1 MPLLRAAG
9 ATVSRRLAFAIALS
23 MTAATLL
30 AQPAPETVSFQSIV
44 PNTTTRST
52 SVAITAKTTANAG
65 KVILTSDGHYL
76 AQGVFNNAGIAPIT
90 TNQLPSGR
98 SIIKLTYVG
107 SALFQPSST
116 YTTYITRPSGTTLGF
131 NQSQI
136 TGGFDG
142 FHPYAADVNLD
153 GRTDIVEANINGAG
167 ISVLLGNGD
176 GTFQA
181 PTFYPTGSA
190 TSSPRGIAIAD
201 FNGDGLPDL
210 AVANGDNTASL
221 LLNNGNGTFAAQ
233 TIIYTGGAMSLIE
246 DIAAYDLDGDGKMD
260 LCIVDEFG
268 GQALVLFGNGDGTF
282 VAPIVAISGA
292 PQPFRVVGGQFTNG
306 VGDFAVADPSAGTI
320 TFLAST
326 AGRVITS
333 PRGASPLTPGPGPV
347 VAADFN
353 SDGYTDLVVLSPTGL
368 QFFPGTGNANG
379 PFTTFAPISLGA
391 LNNGIDI
398 AAGDFN
404 GDGNLDVVVIGN
416 GASSGLV
423 QVFTGDGA
431 GNFSAGVAFAVA
443 LNPNGVTAGDFN
455 GDGRDDIAGG
465 ELGASPIDLFLAY
478 GPPASI
484 NPSFGNNQHAAVAT
498 SFSAPLQAVFKDSSG
513 NPVPGI
519 AATFTAPASG
529 PSGTFPSGAPSVV
542 AVTNAQGIATA
553 PAFTANHAA
562 GSYAI
567 SVGFTTPALGFTT
580 PAPGFTT
587 PAPGFTTPGVFSL
600 TNDPGPVNSLS
611 IVSGSAQTAN
621 LSAAF
626 SLPLSVAARDA
637 FSNPV
642 PGTIVTFTSPASGA
656 GGTFSGPVTSVTAT
670 ANASG
675 IAATPVFTANGIAGA
690 YQVNATAAGVGTPAV
705 FTLANTG
712 GLVTSAPPNVAF
724 SLTQP
729 ATTLPA
735 SKTLS
740 LTGPGAV
747 MFTLAA
753 STSSGGNW
761 LSATPSSGTT
771 PTTAFVSL
779 LPAALQ
785 LAPGAYNGS
794 ITIQSATNQTV
805 VPVILMVL
813 APFDPLPNRLSFVAG
828 GGSSTQP
835 LVQTFSLSS
844 SNRPL
849 PFSITVPGSAPWLT
863 AMPADGTTAATI
875 TVSVNP
881 MNLAPGSYSAGVT
894 ISSPF
899 ATPGSVMLPVSVQ
912 VQAVI
917 AASPNALAFA
927 AFLGQNPAQ
936 PQSISI
942 GGASGIAFSAQ
953 ASDPWI
959 LVSPAS
965 GVTPSSLSVTV
976 NPTGLSAGSYFG
988 SISVSGTGATNLA
1001 IPVSVTI
1008 QPALNVVTGSGNGA
1022 VFLMPTATPGIF
1034 AADTTIVTNTT
1045 GSSFIATV
1053 SGQGLSTSPVSG
1065 TLPTVLHTSVD
1076 ASKFA
1081 PGTYQGT
1088 ITLNIPD
1095 ANPPTRTLA
1104 VSYTVNPPQPAQV
1117 MTQAPGLT
1125 FSLSSAVPKASRQAL
1140 ASNLGSGVINFT
1152 ASANQ
1157 PWIQVSPPTGVTT
1170 SLGAAP
1176 IAIDLDLTGFA
1187 AGTYHGAITVAS
1199 ASNSIT
1205 IPVNVSVSALQ
1216 TGIALS
1222 QTGLTF
1228 NAVAGAAAPPP
1239 QSFLVLDTGT
1249 VPFGFQVSTSTTSG
1263 GSSWLSAT
1271 PALGSTDE
1279 APVVQVTV
1287 NTTGLA
1293 AGTYYGQVQVFSAA
1307 NPEQSVTVVLN
1318 LAAAGTL
1325 IRPPVAPSGLIFA
1338 AAANGSNPAAQTIT
1352 IQNPTAS
1359 TIQFVS
1365 TPIYGGGVNWFSYD
1379 PPLGQIAPGQTQT
1392 ITIAPT
1398 PVSITRALAAGV
1410 YRAQLNLGFV
1420 GYESVQPIDLL
1431 LVVTPQAGVA
1441 AGKAH
1446 ATTPACTPTK
1456 LLPVF
1461 TMLGSSFSVSAGF
1474 PAAIEIRVVDD
1485 CANSIPAGSVVTTFS
1500 NSDPPLSLNSLS
1512 DGRWAATWVPRNPT
1526 ANATITGSAALDLS
1540 STVQLTGMVQIMGN
1554 AQANLQTPIVASGGV
1569 VNAASFAKDSPIP
1582 PGALISIFGSQLAD
1596 QQSSASSLPLPSQ
1609 LGTTS
1614 ASIDGVNVP
1623 LLYSSSGQVN
1633 GVVPFALQQN
1643 VTHLLLVAK
1652 GTALSVPQP
1661 VTIASAQPAVFTVDG
1676 SGSGQ
1681 GVVLGFLNGGA
1692 QVLAD
1697 STHPVSAGG
1706 YIVMYATGLGAVTPP
1721 VPDGVAGPSS
1731 PLSTVNGPISL
1742 TIGGVNATIT
1752 YAGLAPGFAS
1762 LYQVNAIVPAVAPGN
1777 SVPLVITVAGQ
1788 DSPPV
1793 TIAVK

>member
-1 MPLLRAAG
+1 MPRLSAVGG
-9 ATVSRRLAFAIALS
+9 AHLAFAAMVLT
-23 MTAATLL
+23 TASTLL

-44 PNTTTRST
+44 PNTTTRSA
-52 SVAITAKTTANAG
+52 SVAITAKTTAPVG
-65 KVILTSDGHYL
+65 KVILSSDGHYL
-76 AQGVFNNAGIAPIT
+76 AQGVFNNAGIASIT

-98 SIIKLTYVG
+98 SILKLTYVG
-107 SALFQPSST
+107 SGLFQPSSAAT
-116 YTTYITRPSGTTLGF
+116 SYVVGPGGTTLGF
-131 NQSQI
+131 NPSQI

-153 GRTDIVEANINGAG
+153 GHTDIVEANINGAG
-167 ISVLLGNGD
+167 ITVLLGNGD

-181 PTFYPTGSA
+181 PTSYPTGSA
-190 TSSPRGIAIAD
+190 SSSPRGIAIAD

-268 GQALVLFGNGDGTF
+268 GQAMVLFGNGNGTF
-282 VAPIVAISGA
+282 VAPVVAISGG

-306 VGDFAVADPSAGTI
+306 IGNFAVADVSANTI

-326 AGRVITS
+326 AGRMITN
-333 PRGASPLTPGPGPV
+333 PLTLNSSAPGPGPM

-353 SDGYTDLVVLSPTGL
+353 ADGFTDLVVLTPFGF
-368 QFFPGTGNANG
+368 QFFPGSATG
-379 PFTTFAPISLGA
+379 PTAPAIAISLGA
-391 LNNGIDI
+391 MNDGFDI

-404 GDGNLDVVVIGN
+404 GDGNLDIVVIGN

-423 QVFTGDGA
+423 QLFTGDGT
-431 GNFSAGVAFAVA
+431 GNFSAGVTFAVPP
-443 LNPNGVTAGDFN
+443 NPNGVTAGDFN

-465 ELGASPIDLFLAY
+465 ELGATAIDLFLAY
-478 GPPASI
+478 GPPTSI
-484 NPSFGNNQHAAVAT
+484 NPSAGNNQHATVAT
-498 SFSAPLQAVFKDSSG
+498 SFGAPLQAVFHDSSG

-529 PSGTFPSGAPSVV
+529 PSGTFPNGAPSVV

-553 PAFTANHAA
+553 PTFTANSAA

-567 SVGFTTPALGFTT
+567 SVGFTSPS
-580 PAPGFTT
+580 PGFTT
-587 PAPGFTTPGVFSL
+587 PNVFSL
-600 TNDPGPVNSLS
+600 TNDPGPVSSLS
-611 IVSGSAQTAN
+611 ITGGNAQTAN
-621 LSAAF
+621 INTAF

-637 FSNPV
+637 LGNPV
-642 PGTIVTFTSPASGA
+642 PGTVVTFTAPALGASG
-656 GGTFSGPVTSVTAT
+656 TFPGPVTSVMVT

-675 IAATPVFTANGIAGA
+675 IAATPGFTANGFAGP
-690 YQVNATAAGVGTPAV
+690 YQVNATAAGVGTPAI
-705 FTLANTG
+705 FMLGNTG
-712 GLVTSAPPNVAF
+712 GLVTSTPPNVAF

-729 ATTLPA
+729 ATTVPA

-747 MFTLAA
+747 MFTVTA

-761 LSATPSSGTT
+761 LSATPASGTT
-771 PTTAFVSL
+771 PTTVVVSV

-794 ITIQSATNQTV
+794 ITIQSATNQTA
-805 VPVILMVL
+805 VPVTLTVL
-813 APFDPLPNRLSFVAG
+813 APFDPLPSGLSFVAG
-828 GGSSTQP
+828 GSNSLP
-835 LVQTFSLSS
+835 PQTFTISS

-849 PFSITVPGSAPWLT
+849 PFSITVPASAPWLT
-863 AMPADGTTAATI
+863 VLPASGTTAATI

-881 MNLAPGSYSAGVT
+881 TSLAPGSYSAGVT

-899 ATPGSVMLPVSVQ
+899 ATQGSVILPVSVQ
-912 VQAVI
+912 VQAVL
-917 AASPNALAFA
+917 AASPSALSFA
-927 AFLGQNPAQ
+927 ASLGQNPTQ
-936 PQSISI
+936 PQSVSI
-942 GGASGIAFSAQ
+942 GGASGVAFSAH

-965 GVTPSSLSVTV
+965 GVTPSSLSVQV
-976 NPTGLSAGSYFG
+976 NPSGLSAGSYFG
-988 SISVSGTGATNLA
+988 SVAVSGAGASNLS

-1008 QPALNVVTGSGNGA
+1008 QPALDVVTGSGNGA
-1022 VFLMPTATPGIF
+1022 IFLMPTATPGVF

-1045 GSSFIATV
+1045 GSAFTASV
-1053 SGQGLSTSPVSG
+1053 SGQGLSTSPTSG

-1081 PGTYQGT
+1081 PGTYQGS

-1095 ANPPTRTLA
+1095 ANPPSRTLA
-1104 VSYTVNPPQPAQV
+1104 VSYTVNPPQLPQV

-1125 FSLSSAVPKASRQAL
+1125 FSLSSAAPTASRQAL
-1140 ASNLGSGVINFT
+1140 ASNLGSGIINFT
-1152 ASANQ
+1152 SSATQ
-1157 PWIQVSPPTGVTT
+1157 PWIQVSPLMGATT
-1170 SLGAAP
+1170 TLGAAP
-1176 IAIDLDLTGFA
+1176 ITIDLNLSGFA
-1187 AGTYHGAITVAS
+1187 PGTYHGAVTVAS
-1199 ASNSIT
+1199 ASNSVT
-1205 IPVNVSVSALQ
+1205 IPVNVSVSGLP

-1228 NAVAGAAAPPP
+1228 NAVAGASAPPP
-1239 QSFLVLDTGT
+1239 QAFKVLDTGT

-1263 GSSWLSAT
+1263 GSNWLTAT
-1271 PALGSTDE
+1271 PAVGSTDQS
-1279 APVVQVTV
+1279 PVVQVSV
-1287 NTTGLA
+1287 NPTGLA
-1293 AGTYYGQVQVFSAA
+1293 AGTYYGQVQVVSAA
-1307 NPEQSVTVVLN
+1307 NPQQSATVVLN
-1318 LAAAGTL
+1318 LAGAGTL
-1325 IRPPVAPSGLIFA
+1325 IRPLVAPSGLIFTA
-1338 AAANGSNPAAQTIT
+1338 AQNGSNPAAQTIT

-1359 TIQFVS
+1359 AIKFVS
-1365 TPIYGGGVNWFSYD
+1365 TPIYGGGVNWFGYS
-1379 PPLGQIAPGQTQT
+1379 PPSGQIAPGQTQT
-1392 ITIAPT
+1392 ITVAAT
-1398 PVSITRALAAGV
+1398 PVSITRSLAAGV

-1420 GYESVQPIDLL
+1420 GYDSVQPVDLL
-1431 LVVTPQAGVA
+1431 LVVTPQAGTSA
-1441 AGKAH
+1441 AKAH
-1446 ATTPACTPTK
+1446 ATTPACAPTK

-1461 TMLGSSFSVSAGF
+1461 TMLGANFSVSAGF

-1485 CANSIPAGSVVTTFS
+1485 CANSIAAGSLVTTFS
-1500 NSDPPLSLNSLS
+1500 NGDPPLSLKSLS
-1512 DGRWAATWVPRNPT
+1512 DGRWAATWAPRNPT
-1526 ANATITGSAALDLS
+1526 ANATITGSAAMNVS
-1540 STVQLTGMVQIMGN
+1540 STVRLTGTVQIMGN
-1554 AQANLQTPIVASGGV
+1554 AQANLQTPIVFSGGV
-1569 VNAASFAKDSPIP
+1569 VNAASFAKDSPLP

-1596 QQSSASSLPLPSQ
+1596 QQSSASSLPLPNQ

-1614 ASIDGVNVP
+1614 ASIDGVTVP
-1623 LLYSSSGQVN
+1623 LLFSSSGQVN
-1633 GVVPFALQQN
+1633 GVVPFSLQQN
-1643 VTHLLLVAK
+1643 VTHLLVVAK
-1652 GTALSVPQP
+1652 GNALSVPQP

-1676 SGSGQ
+1676 SGGGQ

-1697 STHPVSAGG
+1697 KTNPVSAGG

-1742 TIGGVNATIT
+1742 TIGGVQATIT
-1752 YAGLAPGFAS
+1752 FAGLAPGFAS
-1762 LYQVNAIVPAVAPGN
+1762 LYQVNAIVPAVAPGD